1 MNEPCHLLNHILS
14 SLKKYD
20 TFYPN
25 KHFEGEFEKCGS
37 LGGSVIWR
45 WGEEYMGLF
54 GICKIKKLYR
64 K

>member
-1 MNEPCHLLNHILS
+1 VNEPCHLLNHILS

-45 WGEEYMGLF
+45 WGEEYMG
-54 GICKIKKLYR
+54 
-64 K
+64 